1 MKYYKTQNGIRAIG
15 EKGDIDGDQSK
26 LVQKD
31 WILMTYEEVEAF
43 LNPHKTEEELEK
55 IRIDEINAKAR
66 AIIYS
71 KYPQEKQSSAQLGIY
86 GDEYLATMKAF
97 IKQVIDISNKAIDD
111 KIPADEVDWEELDKW
126 DIF

>member
-31 WILMTYEEVEAF
+31 WVEISYDEMIEIT
-43 LNPHKTEEELEK
+43 NPHKTSEELEQ
-55 IRIDEINAKAR
+55 IRIDDINQRAR
-66 AIIYS
+66 TIIYG

-86 GDEYLATMKAF
+86 GDEYLATMKVF
-97 IKQVIDISNKAIDD
+97 IKQVIDISNEAIDD
-111 KIPADEVDWEELDKW
+111 KIPADEVDWEELDK
-126 DIF
+126 

>member
-31 WILMTYEEVEAF
+31 WIEISYQEMLEIT
-43 LNPHKTEEELEK
+43 NPPKTQEELEQ
-55 IRIDEINAKAR
+55 IRIDAINQKAR
-66 AIIYS
+66 AIIYNR
-71 KYPQEKQSSAQLGIY
+71 YPQEKQSSAQLGIY

-111 KIPADEVDWEELDKW
+111 KIPADEVDWEELDK
-126 DIF
+126 